1 MGTVVESVQSLTFK
15 LSACMRLIQSLED
28 QWYHC
33 MEPGLSWAPGV
44 AQKK

>member
-15 LSACMRLIQSLED
+15 LSACMRLMQSLED
-28 QWYHC
+28 QWCHC
-33 MEPGLSWAPGV
+33 MEPGLSWALGV